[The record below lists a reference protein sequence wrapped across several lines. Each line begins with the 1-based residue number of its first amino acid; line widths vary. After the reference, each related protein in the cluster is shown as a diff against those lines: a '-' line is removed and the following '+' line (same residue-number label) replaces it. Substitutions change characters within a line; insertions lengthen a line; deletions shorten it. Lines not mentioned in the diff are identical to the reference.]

1 MSEISRRGFLKSAQ
15 AGLVAAGIV
24 AVAPVTMSAVA
35 NAATSKKPQV
45 RSSTEA
51 HSFATTENVV
61 IHIPN
66 PRSGEIRIMVGE
78 KEIIRHDRALV
89 ARLIRGVH

>member
-1 MSEISRRGFLKSAQ
+1 MSEISRRAQ

-24 AVAPVTMSAVA
+24 AVAPVTLSAA
-35 NAATSKKPQV
+35 ASAATSKKL
-45 RSSTEA
+45 EA
-51 HSFATTENVV
+51 TAPRETHSIATTENVV
-61 IHIPN
+61 VHIPN

-89 ARLIRGVH
+89 ARLVRGIR